1 MSEAPRYV
9 GRFAPSPT
17 GPLHMGS
24 LVTAM
29 ASYLEA
35 RSRNGLWRLRIE
47 DIDVERCSEAASRE
61 IIAQLKAC
69 GFEHDGDIT
78 WQDHASRRHRYE
90 SALRSLGARELAYP
104 CTCTR
109 ARLNNASRTASGE
122 VIYPGYCATE
132 TMHANGIFSSAGEH
146 AIRFRYARSLED
158 LGHRAVTFS
167 ERDKSVQVNPNDDV
181 GDFVVKRADQHFAY
195 QLAVVVDDE
204 DSGITHIVRGADL
217 FSNTARQVALI
228 HALGFC
234 QPQYFHVPVV
244 TNAAGEK
251 LSKQTQAPPIAT
263 DSALASLQTA
273 WRLLRQLSLPP
284 VQTVAAFW
292 AHAIAAWQPRH
303 VELL

>member
-1 MSEAPRYV
+1 MSTTPRYV

-47 DIDVERCSEAASRE
+47 DIDVERCNGAASRE
-61 IIAQLKAC
+61 IVAQLAAC

-78 WQDHASRRHRYE
+78 WQDDASRRHRYE
-90 SALRSLGARELAYP
+90 SVLRGLVARELVYP

-109 ARLNNASRTASGE
+109 ARLSDAPRTANGE
-122 VIYPGYCATE
+122 VIYPGYCAR
-132 TMHANGIFSSAGEH
+132 ANFFASGIENCESEH
-146 AIRFRYARSLED
+146 AIRFRYARALGD
-158 LGHRAVTFS
+158 LKNRAITFS
-167 ERDKSVQVNPNDDV
+167 ERDHSVQVNPRDDV

-217 FSNTARQVALI
+217 FSNTARQIALI
-228 HALGFC
+228 HALGFR
-234 QPQYFHVPVV
+234 QPRYFHVPVV

-251 LSKQTQAPPIAT
+251 LSKQTQAPPIAM
-263 DSALASLQTA
+263 DNVLAPLQAA
-273 WRLLRQLSLPP
+273 WLLLRQAPLPP
-284 VQTVAAFW
+284 VQSVAGFW
-292 AHAIAAWQPRH
+292 QLAISAWQSRR
-303 VELL
+303 VGLL

>member
-1 MSEAPRYV
+1 
-9 GRFAPSPT
+9 
-17 GPLHMGS
+17 MGS

-47 DIDVERCSEAASRE
+47 DIDVERCSQAASRE
-61 IIAQLKAC
+61 IIAQLATC

-78 WQDHASRRHRYE
+78 WQDDASRRHRYE
-90 SALRSLGARELAYP
+90 SALRSLVARELAYP

-109 ARLNNASRTASGE
+109 ARLSDAPRTASGE
-122 VIYPGYCATE
+122 MIYPGYCANE
-132 TMHANGIFSSAGEH
+132 TMPANGIVNRAGEC

-158 LGHRAVTFS
+158 LGNRAVTFS
-167 ERDKSVQVNPNDDV
+167 ERDKSVQVNPREDV

-228 HALGFC
+228 HALGFR
-234 QPQYFHVPVV
+234 QPEYFHVPVV

-263 DSALASLQTA
+263 DNALASLQTA

-284 VQTVAAFW
+284 AQTVAAFW
-292 AHAIAAWQPRH
+292 GHAIAAWQPQR